1 MKHFTGYGAYQL
13 FLALRTHFLSPKY
26 DFFEM
31 HGKLRATKESYNK
44 RNDRLFLEKLA
55 KTYDPETLRD
65 FYIANI
71 LEDKQYVTDLLD
83 DSAAANL
90 VKYQARRQ
98 ALSYNVSN
106 DVDMVLRNGSCN
118 AFKTYP
124 DQYPGVLVLYL
135 QRRISIESMVIMN
148 DFILFRQK
156 FDKYYDG
163 DVIWPKVSLK
173 MIKYRPFLKYD
184 KERMKLILKER
195 IDENSRGQCVGH
207 TEAMG

>member
-1 MKHFTGYGAYQL
+1 MKHFSGYGAYQL

-44 RNDRLFLEKLA
+44 RNDRPFLEKLA

-118 AFKTYP
+118 AFKTHP
-124 DQYPGVLVLYL
+124 

-156 FDKYYDG
+156 FDKYYEG

-184 KERMKLILKER
+184 REKMKLILKER
-195 IDENSRGQCVGH
+195 IEN
-207 TEAMG
+207 AK

>member
-13 FLALRTHFLSPKY
+13 FLALRTHFTSNKY
-26 DFFEM
+26 DFFQM
-31 HGKLRATKESYNK
+31 HGKLRATKESYNR
-44 RNDRLFLEKLA
+44 RNDRMFFEKLA

-65 FYIANI
+65 FYVANF
-71 LEDKQYVTDLLD
+71 LEDKHYITELLD
-83 DSAAANL
+83 DTATTNL
-90 VKYQARRQ
+90 VKYQGRRQ

-106 DVDMVLRNGSCN
+106 DVDMVLRNGSCD
-118 AFKTYP
+118 AFKTHS

-135 QRRISIESMVIMN
+135 QRRICMESLVVMN
-148 DFILFRQK
+148 DFILFREK

-184 KERMKLILKER
+184 KEKMKLILKER
-195 IDENSRGQCVGH
+195 IDENSRGQCV
-207 TEAMG
+207 